1 VKVFHPPT
9 DPRIGGWYAQLPE
22 PAPARRL
29 NGDQRADWVVV
40 GAGYTGL
47 AAARRLAEQRPG
59 ERILLLEA
67 LRVGLGASGR
77 NSGFAIDIPHSVN
90 GATQDSHRLYR
101 LCRAGVALLRD
112 AVEAGQIDCQW
123 SERGKLH
130 CALADTG
137 LRELDALCAELDHL
151 GAPYERLDGAAL
163 AARIGTPY
171 YRAAV
176 HTPGTAL
183 MQPAALVRGLAASLP
198 ATVELYEETPVRAIE
213 PGRPVRLAT
222 PNATITAERVLLT
235 TNHPMMALAG
245 LDKRLFPVSTF
256 ASLTRTLTVAEQAAL
271 GGETDWG
278 VIPGQHMGTTLRY
291 TRDRRL
297 LIRNIF
303 RYTPNFL
310 AGEAAWRRIEAQHRR
325 SFEARFP
332 MLGAVPFEQ
341 NWGGALSMAQNGN
354 GFFGPAGE
362 GVLASLGCNGVGV
375 GKGTIFGAMLA
386 DYAVGASSDLL
397 DDMLALPGPSR
408 LPPRAILNFAVPFV
422 INRRQRVAGGDL

>member
-1 VKVFHPPT
+1 MRVARPPT
-9 DPRIGGWYAQLPE
+9 DSRIGGWYAQLPE
-22 PAPARRL
+22 PARARRL
-29 NGDQRADWVVV
+29 GGEQAADWVII

-47 AAARRLAEQRPG
+47 AAARRLAEHRPG

-77 NSGFAIDIPHSVN
+77 NSGFAIDLPHSVN
-90 GATQDSHRLYR
+90 GDSEDSHRLYR
-101 LCRAGVALLRD
+101 LCRTGVALLRE

-130 CALADTG
+130 CALEGAG
-137 LRELDALCAELDHL
+137 MRELDALCAELERL

-163 AARIGTPY
+163 QERIGTPY
-171 YRAAV
+171 YRCAV

-183 MQPAALVRGLAASLP
+183 MQPAALVRGLAATLP

-222 PNATITAERVLLT
+222 PAAAISAHRVLLA
-235 TNHPMMALAG
+235 TNHPMAPVAG
-245 LDKRLFPVSTF
+245 LHKRLFPVSTF
-256 ASLTRTLTVAEQAAL
+256 ASLTRPLSVAEQAAL
-271 GGETDWG
+271 GGEADWG
-278 VIPGQHMGTTLRY
+278 VIPGQRMGTTMRY

-303 RYTPNFL
+303 RFTPDFS
-310 AGEAAWRRIEAQHRR
+310 AGETAWRRILASHRR

-341 NWGGALSMAQNGN
+341 SWGGALSMARNGN
-354 GFFGPAGE
+354 GFFGRAAE

-375 GKGTIFGAMLA
+375 GKGTVFGALLA
-386 DYAVGASSDLL
+386 DYAVGAGSDLL
-397 DDMLALPGPSR
+397 DDMLALPGPDR
-408 LPPRAILNFAVPFV
+408 LPPRPVMELAAPFV
-422 INRRQRVAGGDL
+422 INRRQREAGRER

>member
-1 VKVFHPPT
+1 MKVSLPPN
-9 DPRIGGWYAQLPE
+9 DPRIGGWYAQLP
-22 PAPARRL
+22 APAQRL
-29 NGDQRADWVVV
+29 AGEQTADWVVV

-47 AAARRLAEQRPG
+47 AAARRLAEHRPG

-77 NSGFAIDIPHSVN
+77 NSGFAIDLPHSVN
-90 GATQDSHRLYR
+90 GYGEDDHRLYR
-101 LCRAGVALLRD
+101 LCGAGVALLRE

-130 CALADTG
+130 CALERSG
-137 LRELDALCAELDHL
+137 LRELDALCAELDRL

-163 AARIGTPY
+163 EARIGTPF

-183 MQPAALVRGLAASLP
+183 MQPAALTRGLAATLP
-198 ATVELYEETPVRAIE
+198 ETVEFFEETPLSAVE

-222 PNATITAERVLLT
+222 PNATIRAGRVLLA

-256 ASLTRTLTVAEQAAL
+256 ASLTRPLTVAEQAAL
-271 GGETDWG
+271 GGEADWG
-278 VIPGQHMGTTLRY
+278 VIPGQRMGTTMRY
-291 TRDRRL
+291 IQDRRL
-297 LIRNIF
+297 LIRNLF

-310 AGEAAWRRIEAQHRR
+310 AGEAAWRRIQAQHRR

-332 MLGAVPFEQ
+332 MLGAVPFEHS
-341 NWGGALSMAQNGN
+341 WSGALSMAQNGN
-354 GFFGPAGE
+354 GFFGQAGE
-362 GVLASLGCNGVGV
+362 GVLASLGCNGTGV

-386 DYAVGASSDLL
+386 DYAVGAGSDLL

-408 LPPRAILNFAVPFV
+408 LPPRPIMNLAAPFV
-422 INRRQRVAGGDL
+422 INRRQRLAGRER

>member
-1 VKVFHPPT
+1 MKVAQPPT

-29 NGDQRADWVVV
+29 AGEQTADWVVV

-47 AAARRLAEQRPG
+47 AAARRLAGHCPG

-67 LRVGLGASGR
+67 MRVGLGASGR
-77 NSGFAIDIPHSVN
+77 NSGFAIDLPHSVN
-90 GATQDSHRLYR
+90 DGAEDSHRIYR
-101 LCRAGVALLRD
+101 LCSAGVALLRD
-112 AVEAGQIDCQW
+112 AVETGQIDCQW

-130 CALADTG
+130 CALEDSG
-137 LRELDALCAELDHL
+137 MHDLDALCTELDEL
-151 GAPYERLDGAAL
+151 GAPYERLDASAL
-163 AARIGTPY
+163 EARIGTPY

-183 MQPAALVRGLAASLP
+183 MQPAALTCGLAATLP
-198 ATVELYEETPVRAIE
+198 ATVELYEETPVSAIE

-222 PNATITAERVLLT
+222 SKAVISANRVLLA

-256 ASLTRTLTVAEQAAL
+256 ASLTRLLTSAEQAAL
-271 GGETDWG
+271 GGESDWG
-278 VIPGQHMGTTLRY
+278 VLPGQRMGTTMRY

-297 LIRNIF
+297 LIRNVL
-303 RYTPNFL
+303 RYTPNFS
-310 AGEAAWRRIEAQHRR
+310 AGKAAWRRILAQHRR

-332 MLGAVPFEQ
+332 MLGIVPFEHS
-341 NWGGALSMAQNGN
+341 WSGALSMAQNGN
-354 GFFGPAGE
+354 GFFGPATE
-362 GVLASLGCNGVGV
+362 GVLASLGCNGTGV

-386 DYAVGASSDLL
+386 DYAVGAGSDLL
-397 DDMLALPGPSR
+397 NDMLALPGPNR
-408 LPPRAILNFAVPFV
+408 LPPRPIMNLAVPFV
-422 INRRQRVAGGDL
+422 INRRQRVAGRER